1 MEYLYTVL
9 KDHAIITLIDGQVR
23 SCDPVKE
30 VMRLKPDLVL
40 ITSLITN
47 VNMVLKMA
55 AGIKKLKSPP
65 KIFIGGPHAEVLPQH
80 FFTPEIDGVFYNN
93 QLHAIEQ
100 VVKAIRSGEEYYHI
114 AGTAFQKNGHF
125 MINRPD
131 KVNFNDFPIPERP
144 LLRKYKNK
152 YNLFYFNDC
161 ASIKTSF
168 GCPEKCTFCFCR
180 KMNQEE
186 YGRRPLASVLQEIE
200 SIPNKNVFIVDDNF
214 LLSPT
219 YLEAFC
225 ESIKEKKIT
234 KQFIVYGTSRFIAN
248 HPELMKKLRE
258 AGLLAILVGLEFI
271 SDEAL
276 NAVHKGSDYADNE
289 TCIRVCQELDIE
301 LIGLFMLDPNWP
313 ASEFKKLMNYIHNRK
328 IYLATFA
335 TLTVL
340 PGTDLWEIKEKG
352 NPDINN
358 LWRYDFLRLH
368 ESPRYMSRYQYYFW
382 MMYLYFRLIFR
393 LNGFTYFKQRTGLWN
408 TLKMSINGITSVFN
422 FIIKIIIWP

>member
-1 MEYLYTVL
+1 M
-9 KDHAIITLIDGQVR
+9 
-23 SCDPVKE
+23 
-30 VMRLKPDLVL
+30 
-40 ITSLITN
+40 
-47 VNMVLKMA
+47 
-55 AGIKKLKSPP
+55 
-65 KIFIGGPHAEVLPQH
+65 
-80 FFTPEIDGVFYNN
+80 
-93 QLHAIEQ
+93 
-100 VVKAIRSGEEYYHI
+100 
-114 AGTAFQKNGHF
+114 
-125 MINRPD
+125 
-131 KVNFNDFPIPERP
+131 
-144 LLRKYKNK
+144 RKYKNK

-313 ASEFKKLMNYIHNRK
+313 ASEFK
-328 IYLATFA
+328 
-335 TLTVL
+335 
-340 PGTDLWEIKEKG
+340 
-352 NPDINN
+352 N
-358 LWRYDFLRLH
+358 L
-368 ESPRYMSRYQYYFW
+368 
-382 MMYLYFRLIFR
+382 
-393 LNGFTYFKQRTGLWN
+393 
-408 TLKMSINGITSVFN
+408 
-422 FIIKIIIWP
+422 